1 MLFLYVQSDEM
12 ELIKRL
18 ARILVLEGSIKTIM
32 YMYICTCIYVYVIS
46 ESVGLL
52 CEQ

>member
-32 YMYICTCIYVYVIS
+32 YMYMHMYICICNIRKCWTFV
-46 ESVGLL
+46 
-52 CEQ
+52 